1 MQHPQQLELIEH
13 HPQMPHATDCDA
25 SSSNRISNG
34 FAIIS
39 FAKNAAQRLFD
50 PLVDAP
56 TEGHTQA
63 GDYLLMRQAIH

>member
-1 MQHPQQLELIEH
+1 
-13 HPQMPHATDCDA
+13 MPHATDCDA
-25 SSSNRISNG
+25 SSSNRISTG